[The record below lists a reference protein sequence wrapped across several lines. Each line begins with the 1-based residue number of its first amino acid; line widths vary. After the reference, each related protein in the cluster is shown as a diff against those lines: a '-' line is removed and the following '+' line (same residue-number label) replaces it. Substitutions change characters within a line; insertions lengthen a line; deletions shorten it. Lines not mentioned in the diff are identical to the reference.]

1 MNRLI
6 PIIVLCAAAAFGQE
20 TNAPVQETAV
30 TSLDTNAIAQ
40 VAPPTIE
47 TLAFTQNV
55 PVVVTSAVTQMV
67 INVQTQV
74 VYSPV
79 VSTTAVLR
87 AFTVFIDN
95 NQNPQGFVSRFSD
108 GSEVVTPA
116 CGVAAMTNR
125 AVLNA
130 FNGMLRDVV
139 GNGRRVASSNGW
151 WRAAA
156 INGAPV
162 RRVWGSQQKPA
173 VPAGG

>member
-1 MNRLI
+1 MKR
-6 PIIVLCAAAAFGQE
+6 IISAFVLCASVVFGQE
-20 TNAPVQETAV
+20 SNSPA
-30 TSLDTNAIAQ
+30 LDTNVTAQ
-40 VAPPTIE
+40 VDPPTIL

-55 PVVVTSAVTQMV
+55 PVVVTSEVTQMV

-116 CGVAAMTNR
+116 GGVAAMTNR

-139 GNGRRVASSNGW
+139 ANGQRYSGSNANWRVRGTNGAWRGVVSTNGW
-151 WRAAA
+151 RAV
-156 INGAPV
+156 GAV
-162 RRVWGSQQKPA
+162 R
-173 VPAGG
+173 

>member
-1 MNRLI
+1 MKS
-6 PIIVLCAAAAFGQE
+6 IITAFVLCASVAFGQE
-20 TNAPVQETAV
+20 TNVPA
-30 TSLDTNAIAQ
+30 LDTNVTAQ
-40 VAPPTIE
+40 VDPPTIV

-55 PVVVTSAVTQMV
+55 PVVVTSEVTQLV

-108 GSEVVTPA
+108 GSELVTPA
-116 CGVAAMTNR
+116 GGVAALTNR
-125 AVLNA
+125 VVLNA

-139 GNGRRVASSNGW
+139 GNGRRVVSSNGW
-151 WRAAA
+151 WHAAA
-156 INGAPV
+156 TNGAPV
-162 RRVWGSQQKPA
+162 RRVWVGQQVPA

>member
-1 MNRLI
+1 MKSFI
-6 PIIVLCAAAAFGQE
+6 PVFILCAVAAFGQD
-20 TNAPVQETAV
+20 TNVTVQGTDA
-30 TSLDTNAIAQ
+30 SAQDTNAIAQ
-40 VAPPTIE
+40 VAPPTIT
-47 TLAFTQNV
+47 TLTFTQNV

-108 GSEVVTPA
+108 GSAVVTPA
-116 CGVAAMTNR
+116 GGVAAMTNR
-125 AVLNA
+125 AVVNA

-139 GNGRRVASSNGW
+139 ANGQRYSCSNGNW
-151 WRAAA
+151 RVRGTNGAWRGSGSTNGWRAV
-156 INGAPV
+156 GAG
-162 RRVWGSQQKPA
+162 R
-173 VPAGG
+173 

>member
-1 MNRLI
+1 MKRFI
-6 PIIVLCAAAAFGQE
+6 SAFVLCASVAFGQE
-20 TNAPVQETAV
+20 TNSPG
-30 TSLDTNAIAQ
+30 LDTNVTAQ
-40 VAPPTIE
+40 VDPPTIA

-55 PVVVTSAVTQMV
+55 PVVVTSEVTQMV

-95 NQNPQGFVSRFSD
+95 NQNPQGFVARFSD

-116 CGVAAMTNR
+116 GGVAAMTNR

-139 GNGRRVASSNGW
+139 ANGQRYSGSNWNWRARGTNGALHGVVSTNGW
-151 WRAAA
+151 SA
-156 INGAPV
+156 V
-162 RRVWGSQQKPA
+162 RSLR
-173 VPAGG
+173 

>member
-1 MNRLI
+1 MKSII
-6 PIIVLCAAAAFGQE
+6 PVFILCAVAAFGQD
-20 TNAPVQETAV
+20 TNSPG
-30 TSLDTNAIAQ
+30 LDTNVTAQ
-40 VAPPTIE
+40 VDPPTIA

-55 PVVVTSAVTQMV
+55 PVVVTSEVTQMV

-116 CGVAAMTNR
+116 GGVAALTNR

-139 GNGRRVASSNGW
+139 VNGQCYCGSNRYWRAHGTNGAWRGSASTNGW
-151 WRAAA
+151 
-156 INGAPV
+156 
-162 RRVWGSQQKPA
+162 S
-173 VPAGG
+173 AGRSCL

>member
-1 MNRLI
+1 MKSMI
-6 PIIVLCAAAAFGQE
+6 PVFILCASMAFGQE
-20 TNAPVQETAV
+20 TNSPG
-30 TSLDTNAIAQ
+30 LDTNVTAQ
-40 VAPPTIE
+40 VDPPTIA

-55 PVVVTSAVTQMV
+55 PVVVTSEVTQMV

-116 CGVAAMTNR
+116 GGVAALTNR
-125 AVLNA
+125 VVLNA

-156 INGAPV
+156 TNGAPV
-162 RRVWGSQQKPA
+162 RRVWGSQQKPVA
-173 VPAGG
+173 PAGG

>member
-1 MNRLI
+1 MKRVI
-6 PIIVLCAAAAFGQE
+6 PVFVLCASVAFGQE
-20 TNAPVQETAV
+20 TNAPA
-30 TSLDTNAIAQ
+30 LDTNVTAQVTDASAQ
-40 VAPPTIE
+40 VAPPTIA

-55 PVVVTSAVTQMV
+55 PVVVTSEVTQMV

-139 GNGRRVASSNGW
+139 ANGQRYSGSNGN
-151 WRAAA
+151 WRVRGT
-156 INGAPV
+156 NGAWRGAASTNVWSPV
-162 RRVWGSQQKPA
+162 RA
-173 VPAGG
+173 VR

>member
-1 MNRLI
+1 MKRFI
-6 PIIVLCAAAAFGQE
+6 PVFILCTAAALGQE
-20 TNAPVQETAV
+20 TNAPAMDTDAV
-30 TSLDTNAIAQ
+30 AQ
-40 VAPPTIE
+40 VAPPTIA

-67 INVQTQV
+67 VNVQTQV

-79 VSTTAVLR
+79 VSTTAILR

-95 NQNPQGFVSRFSD
+95 NQSPQGFLSRFSD
-108 GSEVVTPA
+108 GSVVVTPA
-116 CGVAAMTNR
+116 SEVTAMTNR

-130 FNGMLRDVV
+130 FNGMLREVV
-139 GNGRRVASSNGW
+139 GNGRRVAASNGW

-156 INGAPV
+156 TNGAPG
-162 RRVWGSQQKPA
+162 RRVWGSERVPV